1 MKKIT
6 YTFIFLLPL
15 LLFACSNNEAELRL
29 QLEISERQNQELI
42 NKAKLEAEKKAKED
56 AEAKAKSDEAKQN
69 ILKVN

>member
-1 MKKIT
+1 MKKII

-42 NKAKLEAEKKAKED
+42 NKAKFQDIIRNMPNNDYSEYLQ
-56 AEAKAKSDEAKQN
+56 SL
-69 ILKVN
+69 I